1 MDKNTDSK
9 SFGDILSQQQAD
21 KDKNSSG
28 ILEQTEHF
36 NDTLNII
43 KSSID
48 DTYYLGVEQLDKL
61 TNIEKF
67 SKLLSDH
74 LIGSAENKMEDD
86 VVKQATLSLLQQL
99 VDNTMP
105 KPEKKDKPNLIEF
118 GLGDFMTGLAVA
130 LGALA
135 GIVGSTINS
144 MKFFLKGIQFLM
156 KTFTPNL
163 YEKLAKGISNVVNF
177 FSDIG
182 QSLKTIFKNG
192 FNILK
197 DGFDSLI
204 GGALEKLKSMFSFG
218 EESTIGKIIK
228 GFKTAITMFF
238 EPFKDAFIAIQE
250 LSSGPVGRIFASIQD
265 VVSGVI
271 GSISKFGAIFKKVAG
286 FVSKIALPLQI
297 IMGIWDTISGAIEG
311 YETGGILGAI
321 KGAIKGLFNS
331 VVGGVADLL
340 KDMVSWV
347 ADKLGF
353 KGVSEFLDS
362 FSFTDL
368 FSTLVDNIGNAIE
381 YVLGAIFVPGR
392 FADIAKDAISWIS
405 KNLGFENFS
414 AALDSFS
421 FENIFSE
428 IQDSISNTF
437 SVIGDWFSEVTGDF
451 MSLLQGIGIPEFSIP
466 VPEWMGGPIT
476 LGPWYP
482 FKSESIPEKTPTKEQ
497 VEPTKEQVEPT
508 KEQVEPTKEQT
519 GKPEITPTKEQVE
532 PTKEQ
537 TGKPEITKPWWAFSF
552 GDEEPITPTT
562 DATGIE
568 PPPRKSGVDYIM
580 PMERQTANVVYNK
593 SGENED
599 KKEDMTKAG
608 GGNTMISAP
617 TVNTSNKTVNSQTVK
632 LPSRN
637 PDSTSS
643 RYIASRNSV

>member
-508 KEQVEPTKEQT
+508 KEQ
-519 GKPEITPTKEQVE
+519 
-532 PTKEQ
+532 

>member
-1 MDKNTDSK
+1 
-9 SFGDILSQQQAD
+9 
-21 KDKNSSG
+21 
-28 ILEQTEHF
+28 
-36 NDTLNII
+36 
-43 KSSID
+43 
-48 DTYYLGVEQLDKL
+48 
-61 TNIEKF
+61 
-67 SKLLSDH
+67 
-74 LIGSAENKMEDD
+74 
-86 VVKQATLSLLQQL
+86 
-99 VDNTMP
+99 
-105 KPEKKDKPNLIEF
+105 
-118 GLGDFMTGLAVA
+118 
-130 LGALA
+130 
-135 GIVGSTINS
+135 
-144 MKFFLKGIQFLM
+144 
-156 KTFTPNL
+156 
-163 YEKLAKGISNVVNF
+163 
-177 FSDIG
+177 
-182 QSLKTIFKNG
+182 
-192 FNILK
+192 
-197 DGFDSLI
+197 
-204 GGALEKLKSMFSFG
+204 
-218 EESTIGKIIK
+218 
-228 GFKTAITMFF
+228 
-238 EPFKDAFIAIQE
+238 
-250 LSSGPVGRIFASIQD
+250 
-265 VVSGVI
+265 
-271 GSISKFGAIFKKVAG
+271 
-286 FVSKIALPLQI
+286 
-297 IMGIWDTISGAIEG
+297 MGIWDTISGAIEG

-508 KEQVEPTKEQT
+508 KEQ
-519 GKPEITPTKEQVE
+519 
-532 PTKEQ
+532 